1 MLKDIILGFSCN
13 VDYELILDE
22 SNYQKIFD
30 NYDIDLSSLSELY
43 EVNNKTDLLSIIL
56 YSMQNGKGG
65 EYFVKDIEIINDF
78 VNCLNYKVTLGGTAI
93 RCAYALNLLNKN
105 FFVHLSTYNDL
116 IKKIIP
122 QNFNYIF
129 PNIEQNLYPHL
140 IVQYPANL
148 KLELK
153 NNNITSKK
161 SDRLIF
167 VNDPINENI
176 KINQDIFKNINR
188 CKIFLFSG
196 LNCIKNNEIV
206 NKLLSMI
213 KGNFH
218 KIPKNSF
225 SYYEDSNYHSNTI
238 AKKVRNFFYNNT
250 DFCGLNEDEFSE
262 FTNSTDFKLDPYI
275 LLQELKDFKKHF
287 KTKFIV
293 LHTSKWSLIYGHNS
307 KRFENCIISAVTLST
322 ARMKYG
328 DNLTKKTLIQF
339 RKEIVRHKD
348 FNTEFC
354 DYFKK
359 VNNNNLFF
367 HPSIELNLK
376 KPTTVGLGDIFVGGF
391 LASLSEIN
399 F

>member
-43 EVNNKTDLLSIIL
+43 EINNKTDLLSIIL

-78 VNCLNYKVTLGGTAI
+78 VNTLNYKVTLGVTAI

-105 FFVHLSTYNDL
+105 FFVHLSTYNDV

-213 KGNFH
+213 KDNFH
-218 KIPKNSF
+218 KIPINCF

-238 AKKVRNFFYNNT
+238 AKKVR
-250 DFCGLNEDEFSE
+250 
-262 FTNSTDFKLDPYI
+262 K
-275 LLQELKDFKKHF
+275 
-287 KTKFIV
+287 
-293 LHTSKWSLIYGHNS
+293 
-307 KRFENCIISAVTLST
+307 
-322 ARMKYG
+322 
-328 DNLTKKTLIQF
+328 
-339 RKEIVRHKD
+339 
-348 FNTEFC
+348 
-354 DYFKK
+354 
-359 VNNNNLFF
+359 
-367 HPSIELNLK
+367 
-376 KPTTVGLGDIFVGGF
+376 
-391 LASLSEIN
+391 
-399 F
+399 